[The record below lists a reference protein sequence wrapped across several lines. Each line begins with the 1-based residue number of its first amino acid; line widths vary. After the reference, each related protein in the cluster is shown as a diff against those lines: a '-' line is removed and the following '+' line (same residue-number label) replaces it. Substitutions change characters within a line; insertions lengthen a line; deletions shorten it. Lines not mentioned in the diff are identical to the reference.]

1 MPELNLDLLKERK
14 KVSSKVRPYDFDIP
28 VPKKKKVE
36 VVDDKVH
43 DTPLVKAKVLPEL
56 SEIKKEVAPRE
67 KKITFENINKKK
79 KAQKSE
85 SVKRDTFS
93 IDLSESEVKELKSLS
108 KDRINELDSR
118 TKSAIRL
125 LLSSNVGSSKDE
137 LNISYHAQILL
148 DVIKRNLFGDS
159 SEVLFSYDD
168 IESFGLRRKYI
179 KKSYEE
185 LVSEGLIEVS
195 QVINEGKI
203 KNKYKVLN

>member
-43 DTPLVKAKVLPEL
+43 DTPLVKSKVLSEP
-56 SEIKKEVAPRE
+56 SEIKKEVAPQE
-67 KKITFENINKKK
+67 KKITSENTKKK
-79 KAQKSE
+79 KVQKGE

-125 LLSSNVGSSKDE
+125 LLSSNIDSSKDE